1 MKISIK
7 IHNYVMSKSYY
18 IVFLLVAF
26 GMLARFLSL
35 EKTNQDL
42 TYYLFPW
49 YEYISTNGILKAMG
63 DNFSNY
69 APAYTYLLAIAT
81 TLPLKKII
89 AIKSI
94 SILMDVINS
103 ILIYKI
109 VKLKYPTG
117 SIPLLASAMFWS
129 LPTVIFNSAYWG
141 QCDGIYTGFLLMTL
155 YMFMLRRSLAGI
167 VYFSVA
173 LAFKLQAIF
182 MAPIIIVLYL
192 KSFFKLEK
200 IEFKNEIKLW
210 YFALIPLI
218 YIVISIPTVLLGRD
232 SVEVLSVY
240 FHQTETYK
248 YLNMNAPNLYF
259 LISNEYFL
267 PVSKYGF
274 ITAVICFFVWII
286 YTTKLQFNHY
296 TEQLVISALASVSLA
311 PMVLPMMH
319 DRYFYPADVIS
330 LLVAFFIPRLWFLP
344 LAFQLT
350 SFLAYSR
357 WLFSFWHVK
366 VFAIAS
372 IINFIIV
379 IYIIKSQKTK
389 NHFNLAF

>member
-1 MKISIK
+1 MRNNIK
-7 IHNYVMSKSYY
+7 INTFVIGNSYY

-35 EKTNQDL
+35 EKINNDL

-63 DNFSNY
+63 DKFSNY

-94 SILMDVINS
+94 SILMDVINCV
-103 ILIYKI
+103 LIYKI
-109 VKLKYPTG
+109 VKFKYPAG

-141 QCDGIYTGFLLMTL
+141 QCDGIYTGFLLLTL
-155 YMFMLRRSLAGI
+155 YMFMLGRSLAGI

-182 MAPIIIVLYL
+182 MAPVILVLYL
-192 KSFFKLEK
+192 KSFYKLEK
-200 IEFKNEIKLW
+200 IEFKNEIKLS

-218 YIVISIPTVLLGRD
+218 YIVISLPTVLLGRD

-259 LISNEYFL
+259 LISNDYYQS
-267 PVSKYGF
+267 VYKYGL
-274 ITAVICFFVWII
+274 ITSVICFFVWII
-286 YTTKLQFNHY
+286 YTTKLQFSHY

-311 PMVLPMMH
+311 PMLLPMMH
-319 DRYFYPADVIS
+319 ERYFYPADAIS

-344 LAFQLT
+344 LIFQLT

-357 WLFSFWHVK
+357 WLLGFWHNK
-366 VFAIAS
+366 VFAVAS
-372 IINFIIV
+372 ILNFIIV

-389 NHFNLAF
+389 NHFKLAY